1 MRRLAGR
8 IVLCTA
14 VLLAFSVSAPAY
26 YYYIHFDQNG
36 NALPAKWNLTTLSN
50 NTVYFFVADAGLNT
64 AKMAPG
70 DGYEALLS
78 ELRAAAA
85 VWNGVASTQIRIGY
99 GGLFHYTGTDSNA
112 GINVEFSDTISPGL
126 LAYSG
131 VDTPATLSP
140 ERRSCP
146 SQHHTC
152 FCRPYLMALLVRAA
166 RRWRAGASCC
176 LRR

>member
-64 AKMAPG
+64 AKMASG

-99 GGLFHYTGTDSNA
+99 GGCFTSVGQIAT
-112 GINVEFSDTISPGL
+112 PGSTWSFPIRL
-126 LAYSG
+126 HRVCWLIRG
-131 VDTPATLSP
+131 
-140 ERRSCP
+140 
-146 SQHHTC
+146 
-152 FCRPYLMALLVRAA
+152 
-166 RRWRAGASCC
+166 
-176 LRR
+176 